1 VSICYNN
8 SNITQTIDVYEV
20 WQRPESY
27 FSTPKQFSLTHIQS
41 YLHNLCSMALPEI

>member
-8 SNITQTIDVYEV
+8 SNSTHTINVYEG

-27 FSTPKQFSLTHIQS
+27 FNTP
-41 YLHNLCSMALPEI
+41 E